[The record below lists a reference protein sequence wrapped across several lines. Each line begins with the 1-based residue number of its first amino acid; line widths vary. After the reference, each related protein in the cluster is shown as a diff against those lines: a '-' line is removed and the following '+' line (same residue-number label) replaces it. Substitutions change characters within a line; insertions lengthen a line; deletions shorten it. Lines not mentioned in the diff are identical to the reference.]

1 MSKTKYVVLMYE
13 IFRLSKNIN
22 FFQKSE
28 VMCQESMLR
37 WKWHLIAVS
46 FLAARLNLP
55 FCNTEVYSV
64 LRKTNLFSIKFLG
77 EFLII
82 SLHEVQL
89 K

>member
-13 IFRLSKNIN
+13 IFRLSKNII

-28 VMCQESMLR
+28 VIVPRIYAKMEMAFDRCELPT
-37 WKWHLIAVS
+37 
-46 FLAARLNLP
+46 ARLNLP